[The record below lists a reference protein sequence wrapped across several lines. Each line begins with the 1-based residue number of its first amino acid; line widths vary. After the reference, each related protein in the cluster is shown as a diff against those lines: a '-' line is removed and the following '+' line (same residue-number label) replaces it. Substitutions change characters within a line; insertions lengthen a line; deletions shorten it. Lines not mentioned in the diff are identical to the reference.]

1 MSAIFAFGIAEFAG
15 SLTALTNKPGEGRK
29 ASNRYVQENALKTQ
43 KNMAAN
49 FASRGELCSH
59 RAILS
64 CYSSITRILI
74 SIFSPI

>member
-1 MSAIFAFGIAEFAG
+1 MAFLKLPDDVSECLGINCPRVTENRAVI
-15 SLTALTNKPGEGRK
+15 GEKRPK
-29 ASNRYVQENALKTQ
+29 NS

-49 FASRGELCSH
+49 FASRGELWSH

-74 SIFSPI
+74 SIFSLI